1 MILFFET
8 LLTLI
13 GVTYLLGVFFILGYI
28 VVDSYTRYIER
39 ASEDDVKPVV
49 VPVVEQPEQLNPS
62 LWC

>member
-13 GVTYLLGVFFILGYI
+13 GVTYLLGVFFILGYL

>member
-49 VPVVEQPEQLNPS
+49 VPVVEQPKQLNPS